1 MPKGSGEFYIFAY
14 TSEVILE
21 CLEYETTIAFILEIR
36 SEELKSKQAYLLG
49 GCLALI
55 IYI

>member
-1 MPKGSGEFYIFAY
+1 MAKGSWEFYVFADP
-14 TSEVILE
+14 SEVILE
-21 CLEYETTIAFILEIR
+21 RLDYEASVAFILEIR
-36 SEELKSKQAYLLG
+36 SEELKSKQAYLLC